1 MPDIDVIIADYER
14 LEKEQN
20 ATPEGADIRQIFID
34 LSNKHNVS
42 FAFIAETI
50 RSHTAAVLGS
60 G

>member
-1 MPDIDVIIADYER
+1 MPDIGAIIADYDR
-14 LEKEQN
+14 LEAEAN

-42 FAFIAETI
+42 FAFIAEII
-50 RSHTAAVLGS
+50 RSHTTAPLGA